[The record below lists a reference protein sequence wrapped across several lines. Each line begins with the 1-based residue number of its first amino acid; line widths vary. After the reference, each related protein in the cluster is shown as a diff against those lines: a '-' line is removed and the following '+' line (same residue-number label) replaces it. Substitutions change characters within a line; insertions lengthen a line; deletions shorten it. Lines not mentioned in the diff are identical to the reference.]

1 MSKEV
6 IEKVYEPTEC
16 ISLSRG
22 SYNQVGDRSVYD
34 GEFKVVQVEGA
45 KELATLCP
53 VSKLTGFPSSY
64 ESILHMITDSNARIV
79 DALFQPLQEVMTTDG
94 VSDDDK
100 LRLLK
105 SRLDT
110 GSFFEND
117 RCVEILGDIVKEFM
131 PDASQEAIN
140 EVVNQQSQAQQEV
153 NQIVDNV

>member
-6 IEKVYEPTEC
+6 VQNKENIDCV
-16 ISLSRG
+16 SLSRG
-22 SYNQVGDRSVYD
+22 SFNRVGSRSVYD
-34 GEFKVVQVEGA
+34 GEFKALEVEGA

-64 ESILHMITDSNARIV
+64 ESILNMITDSNARIV

-117 RCVEILGDIVKEFM
+117 RAVEILGDIVKEFM
-131 PDASQEAIN
+131 PDASKEVVN
-140 EVVNQQSQAQQEV
+140 EVVSQQSQAQQEV